1 MKLRKQILPI
11 LLVLIFSLYTSAVPV
26 YSYGEV
32 PTDEEITLVSATTS
46 EPEFSSWQS
55 NWSAQAYAQTGNV
68 TLTPGGNPACLN
80 VSWYSTQAP
89 GTPAVCISE
98 KEDFSSSQVITGT
111 AAAIARSN
119 GFFSYT
125 ASNRVCVTDFLEKDT
140 MYYYRVTND
149 YNAPL
154 VSWSEAYTF
163 ETRNPDDFQALV
175 ISDVQVGASGSIDV
189 DTYNWNKTLLQAEK
203 TAPQA
208 AFLLSAGD
216 NVNQK
221 TKADTVMR
229 EQEYAG
235 FLYPSLLRR
244 LPVATAIGN
253 HDTKVS
259 DYSEHFNNPNSEK
272 NYGKTP
278 AGSDYYFRYGNA
290 LFIVLNTNSRAI
302 SAHRTLMQEAVAK
315 NTDAVWRI
323 VVMHH
328 DIYGSG
334 AAHSN
339 RTSANMRTVFAPL
352 MDEFQIDLAL
362 TGHDHSYS
370 RSYPLLDG
378 TAFTDYGTAQTNPV
392 GTTYVSLGTA
402 SGCKMYSLSEP
413 RQYYVAERSNT
424 TVPTYSVLH
433 VTSQSLALETYDYTG
448 CPYADTLRIDKTTK
462 KTNPLSFFPKAIAK
476 KNTTYTKK
484 SYKKLIHA
492 LSEFVL
498 SFDKTGEDAGAAK
511 IETYYKKKKDP
522 LSYYGYAAGTSEAL
536 PFGFSSLLD
545 KTLYLG
551 GCSMSGSDFLKK
563 ASAVK
568 TAVSGLEKTALT
580 IKKGAREIRRNQ
592 TLKIKA
598 GSNVQLKIEKIPAKN
613 KITFS
618 SASKKYVRINKNGV
632 IKVLKNRKKRV
643 KIKAKFENRTLVFYV
658 KTIS

>member
-1 MKLRKQILPI
+1 MKLRKQILPV
-11 LLVLIFSLYTSAVPV
+11 LLVLIFSLYTSVSPV
-26 YSYGEV
+26 CGYGEV
-32 PTDEEITLVSATTS
+32 SMDEEVTFVSATMS
-46 EPEFSSWQS
+46 EPEFPLWQS
-55 NWSAQAYAQTGNV
+55 NWSAQAYAHTGNV
-68 TLTPGGNPACLN
+68 TLAPGGTPASLN
-80 VSWYSTQAP
+80 FSWYSTQTP

-98 KEDFSSSQVITGT
+98 KEDPGSSRVITGT
-111 AAAIARSN
+111 AAAISRTN
-119 GFFSYT
+119 GSFSYT

-140 MYYYRVTND
+140 TYYYRVTND
-149 YNAPL
+149 YDASV

-175 ISDVQVGASGSIDV
+175 ISDVQIGASGSIDV
-189 DTYNWNKTLLQAEK
+189 DTYNWNKTLVQAEK

-216 NVNQK
+216 TVNEK

-244 LPVATAIGN
+244 LPVAAAIGN

-272 NYGKTP
+272 NYGNTP
-278 AGSDYYFRYGNA
+278 AGSDYYFQYGNA

-302 SAHRTLMQEAVAK
+302 SAHRALMQEAVTKHA
-315 NTDAVWRI
+315 DAVWRI

-370 RSYPLLDG
+370 RSYPVLDG
-378 TAFTDYGTAQTNPV
+378 TAFTDYGAAQTNPI

-413 RQYYVAERSNT
+413 RQYYVTERSNT
-424 TVPTYSVLH
+424 VVPTYSVLH
-433 VTSQSLALETYDYTG
+433 VTSRTLALETYDYTG
-448 CPYADTLRIDKTTK
+448 RPYADPLRIEKTTK
-462 KTNPLSFFPKAIAK
+462 KTDPLSFFPKAIAK
-476 KNTTYTKK
+476 KDTAYTKK
-484 SYKKLIHA
+484 SYRKLTDA

-522 LSYYGYAAGTSEAL
+522 LSYYGYAVGTTEAL
-536 PFGFSSLLD
+536 PFGFSPLLD
-545 KTLYLG
+545 KTLYQG
-551 GCSMSGSDFLKK
+551 GRSMPSTDFLKK
-563 ASAVK
+563 ADAVK
-568 TAVSGLEKTALT
+568 TADASLEKTVLT
-580 IKKGAREIRRNQ
+580 VKKGPKKIKRNQ
-592 TLKIKA
+592 SLKIKT
-598 GSNVQLKIEKIPAKN
+598 GSNVRLKIRKVPAKN

-632 IKVLKNRKKRV
+632 IKALKHRKKRV
-643 KIKAKFENRTLVFYV
+643 KITVKFENRTLVFYV